1 MQKYISE
8 FIGTFILLVSI
19 VGSGIAGQQY
29 TNDQM
34 VILFSHAVVIG
45 FTLIFIIRIFAN
57 FSGAHFNPIVSIIFF
72 LQKELSSRDLFLYI
86 LIQII
91 AAILGALFANY
102 IFGLNV
108 IEISS
113 NIRSGANIY
122 ISEIFAATGLLLVIL
137 LSRADGKNVV
147 SFNVGIYIT
156 AALIFTSS
164 TSFANPAVTIAR
176 MFTESFTGINPS
188 TVIFL
193 LVVKLL
199 ECLLPTFC
207 IISSLKANNFKDFCK
222 LLTETIRIVDL
233 LTG

>member
-108 IEISS
+108 IEIFS

-122 ISEIFAATGLLLVIL
+122 ISEFFAATGLLLVIL

-147 SFNVGIYIT
+147 SFNVGIYIS

-176 MFTESFTGINPS
+176 IFTESFTGINPS
-188 TVIFL
+188 TVIF
-193 LVVKLL
+193 
-199 ECLLPTFC
+199 F
-207 IISSLKANNFKDFCK
+207 ISCQVIGMFAAYILYNQFFKSK
-222 LLTETIRIVDL
+222 
-233 LTG
+233 

>member
-72 LQKELSSRDLFLYI
+72 LQKELSSRDLFLYT

-91 AAILGALFANY
+91 AAVLGTLFANY

-122 ISEIFAATGLLLVIL
+122 ISEFFAATGLLLVIL

-188 TVIFL
+188 TVIF
-193 LVVKLL
+193 
-199 ECLLPTFC
+199 F
-207 IISSLKANNFKDFCK
+207 ISCQVIGMFAAYILYNQFFKSK
-222 LLTETIRIVDL
+222 
-233 LTG
+233 

>member
-91 AAILGALFANY
+91 AAVLGTLFANY

-113 NIRSGANIY
+113 NIRCGANIY
-122 ISEIFAATGLLLVIL
+122 ISEFFAATGLLLVIL

-188 TVIFL
+188 TVIF
-193 LVVKLL
+193 
-199 ECLLPTFC
+199 F
-207 IISSLKANNFKDFCK
+207 ISCQVIGMFAAYILYNQFFKSK
-222 LLTETIRIVDL
+222 
-233 LTG
+233 

>member
-86 LIQII
+86 QIQII

-188 TVIFL
+188 TVIF
-193 LVVKLL
+193 
-199 ECLLPTFC
+199 F
-207 IISSLKANNFKDFCK
+207 ISCQVIGMFAAYILYNQFFKSK
-222 LLTETIRIVDL
+222 
-233 LTG
+233 

>member
-45 FTLIFIIRIFAN
+45 FTLIFLIRIFAN

-72 LQKELSSRDLFLYI
+72 LQKELSSGDLFLYI

-91 AAILGALFANY
+91 SAILGTLFANY

-188 TVIFL
+188 TVIF
-193 LVVKLL
+193 
-199 ECLLPTFC
+199 F
-207 IISSLKANNFKDFCK
+207 ISCQVIGMFAAYISYNQFFKSK
-222 LLTETIRIVDL
+222 
-233 LTG
+233 

>member
-91 AAILGALFANY
+91 AAILGTLFANY

-188 TVIFL
+188 TVIF
-193 LVVKLL
+193 
-199 ECLLPTFC
+199 F
-207 IISSLKANNFKDFCK
+207 ISYQVIGMFAAYILYNQFFKSK
-222 LLTETIRIVDL
+222 
-233 LTG
+233 

>member
-72 LQKELSSRDLFLYI
+72 LQKDLSSRDLILYV

-91 AAILGALFANY
+91 AAVLGTLFANY

-113 NIRSGANIY
+113 NVRSGANIY

-188 TVIFL
+188 TVIF
-193 LVVKLL
+193 
-199 ECLLPTFC
+199 F
-207 IISSLKANNFKDFCK
+207 ISCQVIGMFAAYVLYKKIF
-222 LLTETIRIVDL
+222 TY
-233 LTG
+233 

>member
-72 LQKELSSRDLFLYI
+72 LQKDLSSRDLILYV

-91 AAILGALFANY
+91 AAVLGTLFANY

-176 MFTESFTGINPS
+176 IFTESFTGINPS
-188 TVIFL
+188 TVIF
-193 LVVKLL
+193 
-199 ECLLPTFC
+199 F
-207 IISSLKANNFKDFCK
+207 ISCQVIGMFAAYILYNQFFKSK
-222 LLTETIRIVDL
+222 
-233 LTG
+233 

>member
-91 AAILGALFANY
+91 AAILCALFANY
-102 IFGLNV
+102 IFGLNI

-156 AALIFTSS
+156 AVLIFTSS

-188 TVIFL
+188 TVIF
-193 LVVKLL
+193 
-199 ECLLPTFC
+199 F
-207 IISSLKANNFKDFCK
+207 ISCQVIGMFAAYILYNQFFKSK
-222 LLTETIRIVDL
+222 
-233 LTG
+233 

>member
-8 FIGTFILLVSI
+8 FLGTFILLVSI

-188 TVIFL
+188 TVIF
-193 LVVKLL
+193 
-199 ECLLPTFC
+199 F
-207 IISSLKANNFKDFCK
+207 ISCQVIGMFAAYILYNQFFKSK
-222 LLTETIRIVDL
+222 
-233 LTG
+233 

>member
-29 TNDQM
+29 TSDQM
-34 VILFSHAVVIG
+34 VILFSHAVIIG

-122 ISEIFAATGLLLVIL
+122 ISEIFAATGVLLVIL

-156 AALIFTSS
+156 AALIFISS
-164 TSFANPAVTIAR
+164 TSFANPAVTVAR

-188 TVIFL
+188 TVIF
-193 LVVKLL
+193 
-199 ECLLPTFC
+199 F
-207 IISSLKANNFKDFCK
+207 ISCQVIGMFAAYILYNQFFKSK
-222 LLTETIRIVDL
+222 
-233 LTG
+233 

>member
-91 AAILGALFANY
+91 AAVLGTLFANY

-113 NIRSGANIY
+113 NIRSGANIC
-122 ISEIFAATGLLLVIL
+122 ISEFFAATGLLLVIL

-188 TVIFL
+188 TVIF
-193 LVVKLL
+193 
-199 ECLLPTFC
+199 F
-207 IISSLKANNFKDFCK
+207 ISCQVIGMFAAYILYNQFFKSK
-222 LLTETIRIVDL
+222 
-233 LTG
+233 

>member
-176 MFTESFTGINPS
+176 IFTESFTGINPS
-188 TVIFL
+188 TVIF
-193 LVVKLL
+193 
-199 ECLLPTFC
+199 F
-207 IISSLKANNFKDFCK
+207 ISCQVIGMFAAYILYNQFFKSK
-222 LLTETIRIVDL
+222 
-233 LTG
+233 

>member
-91 AAILGALFANY
+91 AAMLGALFANY

-188 TVIFL
+188 TVIF
-193 LVVKLL
+193 
-199 ECLLPTFC
+199 F
-207 IISSLKANNFKDFCK
+207 ISCQVIGMFAAYILYNQFFKSK
-222 LLTETIRIVDL
+222 
-233 LTG
+233 

>member
-72 LQKELSSRDLFLYI
+72 LQKDLSSRDLFLYI

-91 AAILGALFANY
+91 AAVLGTLFANY

-108 IEISS
+108 IEFSS

-176 MFTESFTGINPS
+176 MFTESFTGIHPS
-188 TVIFL
+188 TVIF
-193 LVVKLL
+193 
-199 ECLLPTFC
+199 F
-207 IISSLKANNFKDFCK
+207 ISCQVIGMFAAYILYNQFFKSK
-222 LLTETIRIVDL
+222 
-233 LTG
+233 

>member
-72 LQKELSSRDLFLYI
+72 LQKELSSRDLFLYM

-122 ISEIFAATGLLLVIL
+122 ISEFFAATGLLLVIL

-188 TVIFL
+188 TVIF
-193 LVVKLL
+193 
-199 ECLLPTFC
+199 F
-207 IISSLKANNFKDFCK
+207 ISCQVIGMFAAYILYNQFFKSK
-222 LLTETIRIVDL
+222 
-233 LTG
+233 

>member
-91 AAILGALFANY
+91 AAVLGTLFANY

-188 TVIFL
+188 TVIF
-193 LVVKLL
+193 
-199 ECLLPTFC
+199 F
-207 IISSLKANNFKDFCK
+207 ISCQVIGMFAAYVLYKKIF
-222 LLTETIRIVDL
+222 TY
-233 LTG
+233 

>member
-137 LSRADGKNVV
+137 LSRADGKNVI

-176 MFTESFTGINPS
+176 IFTESFTGINPS
-188 TVIFL
+188 TVIF
-193 LVVKLL
+193 
-199 ECLLPTFC
+199 F
-207 IISSLKANNFKDFCK
+207 ISCQVIGMFAAYILYNQFFKSK
-222 LLTETIRIVDL
+222 
-233 LTG
+233 

>member
-91 AAILGALFANY
+91 AAVLGTLFANY

-176 MFTESFTGINPS
+176 MLTESFTGINPS
-188 TVIFL
+188 SVIF
-193 LVVKLL
+193 
-199 ECLLPTFC
+199 F
-207 IISSLKANNFKDFCK
+207 ISCQVIGMFAAYILYNQFFKSK
-222 LLTETIRIVDL
+222 
-233 LTG
+233 

>member
-91 AAILGALFANY
+91 AAVLGTLFANY

-122 ISEIFAATGLLLVIL
+122 ISEFFAATGLLLVIL
-137 LSRADGKNVV
+137 LSRADGKNIV

-176 MFTESFTGINPS
+176 MFTVSFTGINPS
-188 TVIFL
+188 TVIF
-193 LVVKLL
+193 
-199 ECLLPTFC
+199 F
-207 IISSLKANNFKDFCK
+207 ISCQVIGMFAAYILYNQFFKSK
-222 LLTETIRIVDL
+222 
-233 LTG
+233 

>member
-91 AAILGALFANY
+91 AAVLGTLFANY

-188 TVIFL
+188 TVIF
-193 LVVKLL
+193 
-199 ECLLPTFC
+199 F
-207 IISSLKANNFKDFCK
+207 ISCPVIGMFAAYILYNQFFKSK
-222 LLTETIRIVDL
+222 
-233 LTG
+233 

>member
-176 MFTESFTGINPS
+176 MFTESFTGIYPS
-188 TVIFL
+188 TVIF
-193 LVVKLL
+193 
-199 ECLLPTFC
+199 F
-207 IISSLKANNFKDFCK
+207 ISCQVIGMFAAYILYNQFFKSK
-222 LLTETIRIVDL
+222 
-233 LTG
+233 

>member
-113 NIRSGANIY
+113 NIRSGTNIY

-188 TVIFL
+188 TVIF
-193 LVVKLL
+193 
-199 ECLLPTFC
+199 F
-207 IISSLKANNFKDFCK
+207 ISCQVIGMFAAYILYNQFFKSK
-222 LLTETIRIVDL
+222 
-233 LTG
+233 

>member
-91 AAILGALFANY
+91 AAVLGTLFANY

-122 ISEIFAATGLLLVIL
+122 ISEFFAATGLLLVIL

-164 TSFANPAVTIAR
+164 TSFANPAVTISR

-188 TVIFL
+188 TVIF
-193 LVVKLL
+193 
-199 ECLLPTFC
+199 F
-207 IISSLKANNFKDFCK
+207 ISCQVIGMFAAYILYNQFFKS
-222 LLTETIRIVDL
+222 E
-233 LTG
+233 

>member
-91 AAILGALFANY
+91 AAVLGTLFANY

-122 ISEIFAATGLLLVIL
+122 ISEFFAATGLLLVIL

-176 MFTESFTGINPS
+176 IFTESFTGINPS
-188 TVIFL
+188 TIIFFISCQVIGMFAAYIL
-193 LVVKLL
+193 YNQ
-199 ECLLPTFC
+199 F
-207 IISSLKANNFKDFCK
+207 FKSK
-222 LLTETIRIVDL
+222 
-233 LTG
+233 

>member
-1 MQKYISE
+1 MILFHF
-8 FIGTFILLVSI
+8 FIAFLTSSSFHEKDVSTFLLEDPRSSGTF
-19 VGSGIAGQQY
+19 
-29 TNDQM
+29 
-34 VILFSHAVVIG
+34 LFFSWYD
-45 FTLIFIIRIFAN
+45 LIRIFAN

-91 AAILGALFANY
+91 AAVLGTLFANY

-122 ISEIFAATGLLLVIL
+122 ISEFFAATGLLLVIL

-188 TVIFL
+188 TVIF
-193 LVVKLL
+193 
-199 ECLLPTFC
+199 F
-207 IISSLKANNFKDFCK
+207 ISCQVIGMFAAYILYNQFFKSK
-222 LLTETIRIVDL
+222 
-233 LTG
+233 

>member
-72 LQKELSSRDLFLYI
+72 LQKDLSSKDLFLYV

-91 AAILGALFANY
+91 AAVLGTLFANY

-176 MFTESFTGINPS
+176 MFTESFTGIHPS
-188 TVIFL
+188 TVIF
-193 LVVKLL
+193 
-199 ECLLPTFC
+199 F
-207 IISSLKANNFKDFCK
+207 ISCQVIGMFAAYILYNQFFKSK
-222 LLTETIRIVDL
+222 
-233 LTG
+233 

>member
-45 FTLIFIIRIFAN
+45 FTLIIIIRIFAN

-188 TVIFL
+188 TVIF
-193 LVVKLL
+193 
-199 ECLLPTFC
+199 F
-207 IISSLKANNFKDFCK
+207 ISCQVIGMFAAYFLYNQFFKSK
-222 LLTETIRIVDL
+222 
-233 LTG
+233 

>member
-1 MQKYISE
+1 MQKYISV

-188 TVIFL
+188 TVIFFISCQVIGMFAAYL
-193 LVVKLL
+193 LYNQ
-199 ECLLPTFC
+199 F
-207 IISSLKANNFKDFCK
+207 FKSK
-222 LLTETIRIVDL
+222 
-233 LTG
+233 

>member
-113 NIRSGANIY
+113 NIRSVANIY

-188 TVIFL
+188 TVIF
-193 LVVKLL
+193 
-199 ECLLPTFC
+199 F
-207 IISSLKANNFKDFCK
+207 ISCQVIGMFAAYILYNQFFKSK
-222 LLTETIRIVDL
+222 
-233 LTG
+233 